1 MWTKPEAMWEENSSG
16 EQSGQGDRSKTPKCN
31 QKKDSFGN
39 TVDLSI
45 KCLVKDCHELSLPMS
60 LAITWFWSD
69 PASRAP
75 TWQVEGDW
83 LKVTLPLVLFISR
96 SWLPPPYSSQ
106 TRESTIGSVTSV
118 RSFFIPW
125 YPLRGHLATMS
136 CTLSNIMRQW
146 NSDRDLFEIILTRKR
161 GESETMT
168 FWSHLDPI
176 NKWRH

>member
-31 QKKDSFGN
+31 QKNDSFGN

-45 KCLVKDCHELSLPMS
+45 KCLVKDCHELSLPVS

-69 PASRAP
+69 PTSRAP

-118 RSFFIPW
+118 RSF
-125 YPLRGHLATMS
+125 LTHS
-136 CTLSNIMRQW
+136 CAHAQEWVIAMLGLHPGICVDFLIGVDGN
-146 NSDRDLFEIILTRKR
+146 
-161 GESETMT
+161 
-168 FWSHLDPI
+168 
-176 NKWRH
+176 